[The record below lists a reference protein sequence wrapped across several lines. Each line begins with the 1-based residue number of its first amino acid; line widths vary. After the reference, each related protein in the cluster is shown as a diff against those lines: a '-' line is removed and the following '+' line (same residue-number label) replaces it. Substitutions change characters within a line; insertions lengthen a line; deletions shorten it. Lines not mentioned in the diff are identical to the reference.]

1 MQLPL
6 HIDPASRVSLRQQ
19 LAGQI
24 RRMIVDGLLAPGSEV
39 PSTRTLSS
47 DIS

>member
-19 LAGQI
+19 LVDQL
-24 RRMIVDGLLAPGSEV
+24 RQMIVDGLLAPRESE
-39 PSTRTLSS
+39 RTLSRRGP
-47 DIS
+47 I